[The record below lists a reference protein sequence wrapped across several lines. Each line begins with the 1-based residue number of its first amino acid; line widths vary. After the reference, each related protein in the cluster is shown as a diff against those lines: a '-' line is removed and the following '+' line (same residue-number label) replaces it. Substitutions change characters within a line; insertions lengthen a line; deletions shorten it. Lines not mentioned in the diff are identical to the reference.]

1 MTGTPTVSNPVLAA
15 YAVVLI
21 AAVTGFAIY
30 DLFKKR
36 VPNKALAFSAP
47 CFLAAPVMYSWA
59 LSSSAFYKDIFTEQ
73 LLLSIFGAILGFA
86 ILLCA
91 ALLSKGGCGV
101 GGGDIK
107 LMGLLGFALGPYG
120 AMGTLCIA
128 SILCIPAA
136 LFCRWRAKANI
147 LSLPFVPFL
156 AIGCSIVLIF
166 QIL

>member
-1 MTGTPTVSNPVLAA
+1 MTGTPTVSNLVLAA
-15 YAVVLI
+15 YAIVLI

-30 DLFKKR
+30 DLQKRR

-47 CFLAAPVMYSWA
+47 CFLAAPVLYSWA
-59 LSSSAFYKDIFTEQ
+59 LADGAFHGEVFSEQ
-73 LLLSIFGAILGFA
+73 LLLSIFGGTLGFA

-91 ALLSKGGCGV
+91 ALISKGGCGV

-120 AMGTLCIA
+120 AMGTLFIA
-128 SILCIPAA
+128 SILCIPTA
-136 LFCRWRAKANI
+136 LLCRRRAKAGL

-156 AIGCSIVLIF
+156 AIGCSAVLIF